1 LKIEKW
7 KRCKTIEILNKF
19 VKINNDP
26 MKTNG
31 GRLMIKVLSDAGIIP
46 GIKVDTGAN
55 AIMQL
60 AGENTL
66 PKWRRKYET
75 VCCHS
80 KV

>member
-1 LKIEKW
+1 
-7 KRCKTIEILNKF
+7 
-19 VKINNDP
+19 